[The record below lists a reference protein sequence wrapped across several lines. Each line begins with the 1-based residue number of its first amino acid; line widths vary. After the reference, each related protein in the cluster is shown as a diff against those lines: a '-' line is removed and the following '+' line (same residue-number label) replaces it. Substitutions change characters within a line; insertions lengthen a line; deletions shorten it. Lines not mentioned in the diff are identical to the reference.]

1 MTDPSELYRFRFEAQ
16 NIKKVPFQNQIR
28 SLNKNDFCFICKLT
42 IMVLFRDGIRRLRLR
57 LRCYGVTVKE
67 KRIFGMLIEFI
78 PHMIAV
84 LQEYD
89 DILDVF
95 ADLDGKFV
103 EFRHLAISLEVIIE
117 CVLGLHVIQRV
128 VKLREQRRTYYDRV
142 TN

>member
-1 MTDPSELYRFRFEAQ
+1 M
-16 NIKKVPFQNQIR
+16 
-28 SLNKNDFCFICKLT
+28 

-57 LRCYGVTVKE
+57 LRCYGVAVKE

-103 EFRHLAISLEVIIE
+103 EFRHLAMSLEVIIE
-117 CVLGLHVIQRV
+117 CVLGLHVI
-128 VKLREQRRTYYDRV
+128 
-142 TN
+142 